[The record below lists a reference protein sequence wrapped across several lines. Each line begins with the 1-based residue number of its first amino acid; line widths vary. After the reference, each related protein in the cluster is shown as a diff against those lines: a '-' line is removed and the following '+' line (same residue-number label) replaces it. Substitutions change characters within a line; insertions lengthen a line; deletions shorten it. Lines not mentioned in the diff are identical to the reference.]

1 MNQSANGDVI
11 VRRAVK
17 VTRAEYETLA
27 DLRYSLRKFLRFSE
41 EAAQSAGIMPQ
52 QHQALLAIK
61 GFTRNDGITVGE
73 LAERLQVRH
82 HSAVG
87 LVDRLVSGGLV
98 VRKQNGADRRQV
110 QLALTARGDET
121 LEKLS
126 ATNKEQLRRIG
137 PHIESLLKR
146 LRQ

>member
-1 MNQSANGDVI
+1 MMNT
-11 VRRAVK
+11 VK
-17 VTRAEYETLA
+17 ISKAEYETLA
-27 DLRYSLRKFLRFSE
+27 DLRYSLRQFVHFSE
-41 EAAQSAGIMPQ
+41 EAAQGAGVTPQ

-61 GFTRNDGITVGE
+61 GFPEKRDITIGE

-87 LVDRLVSGGLV
+87 LVDRLVLKKFV
-98 VRKQNGADRRQV
+98 VRKQHAADHRQV
-110 QLALTARGDET
+110 DLALTELGEET

-126 ATNKEQLRRIG
+126 AAHKEQLRRIG

-146 LRQ
+146 LRG

>member
-1 MNQSANGDVI
+1 MKI
-11 VRRAVK
+11 VK
-17 VTRAEYETLA
+17 ISKAEYETLA
-27 DLRYSLRKFLRFSE
+27 DLRYSLRQFVHFSE
-41 EAAQSAGIMPQ
+41 EAAQGAGVKPQ

-61 GFTRNDGITVGE
+61 GFPGKRNITIGE

-87 LVDRLVSGGLV
+87 LVDRLVLKKFV
-98 VRKQNGADRRQV
+98 VRKQHAADRRQV
-110 QLALTARGDET
+110 DLALTELGEGT

-126 ATNKEQLRRIG
+126 AAHKEQLRRIG

-146 LRQ
+146 LRG

>member
-1 MNQSANGDVI
+1 M
-11 VRRAVK
+11 K
-17 VTRAEYETLA
+17 VSKAEYETLA
-27 DLRYSLRKFLRFSE
+27 DLRYSLRQFLHFSE
-41 EAAQSAGIMPQ
+41 EAAQGAGVTPQ

-61 GFTRNDGITVGE
+61 GFPESRSITVGE

-87 LVDRLVSGGLV
+87 LVDRLVLKRLV
-98 VRKQNGADRRQV
+98 ARKQHAADRRQV
-110 QLALTARGDET
+110 DLALTELGDST

-126 ATNKEQLRRIG
+126 AAHKEQLRRIG

-146 LRQ
+146 LRG